1 MTLDNKKLRLLMCE
15 KGFCVASLARAAG
28 IAESSI
34 NLYVN
39 HGTRP
44 RLDNLGKL
52 AKALGVSVLELVKE
66 V

>member
-15 KGFCVASLARAAG
+15 KGFNVASLARASG
-28 IAESSI
+28 LAECSI